1 MGVKSES
8 PKIFFESSHDLVESE
23 SSHKNCRV
31 TTSHW
36 FASSRQCPVKKIS
49 HFSYIFFAMKWHR
62 TCYKMASDK
71 LQNGTQCCLSKFDC
85 RLFLSK
91 FLWKQFTF
99 YLPLSLS
106 VISKSLA
113 QPCCKKYTS
122 LSFACPIYDID
133 PRRTCR
139 LLGFGF
145 TSGGI
150 LVLCR
155 GVYGLDFRFFEARL
169 LLI

>member
-85 RLFLSK
+85 RLF
-91 FLWKQFTF
+91 
-99 YLPLSLS
+99 Y
-106 VISKSLA
+106 
-113 QPCCKKYTS
+113 
-122 LSFACPIYDID
+122 LSFCESSLHF
-133 PRRTCR
+133 TCLFHSQSFPKVSPNHAAR
-139 LLGFGF
+139 NTPPCLLHAQYTTLTRDEHVGYLD
-145 TSGGI
+145 
-150 LVLCR
+150 LVLHL
-155 GVYGLDFRFFEARL
+155 VAF
-169 LLI
+169 